1 MDKGRAIDGAIDLR
15 KRAGK
20 PSGDNVQEE
29 GNFCRPFNTVL
40 QEISIKSRDLS
51 GILEG
56 KLGKKT
62 IILPR
67 NEFPKCTFCQ
77 FTPVV
82 MSRGQCH
89 CSLGLGL

>member
-1 MDKGRAIDGAIDLR
+1 MDIGRAIDGAIDLR

-20 PSGDNVQEE
+20 PSGDKVQEE

-56 KLGKKT
+56 KLGKK
-62 IILPR
+62 PSSS
-67 NEFPKCTFCQ
+67 PKRI
-77 FTPVV
+77 P
-82 MSRGQCH
+82 
-89 CSLGLGL
+89 